1 MLSMI
6 LGPLAERLVPV
17 LQTPVEDI
25 IYEVLDQK
33 GLPTRAE
40 VRDLRNKL
48 DRLEKTLEDLSGT
61 LEKLKST
68 VDDASERAAAA
79 EERAAKAEAAPATT
93 AKADK
98 AGKDA
103 AAKEAKAEPSAP
115 VKAAPKKSIGSKV
128 CKVDD
133 CNKSVRAK
141 GLCGAHY
148 QRFKRGTLVG
158 WVGADGT
165 TTHDE
170 VRYRVGT
177 EYVGQPVETSYEGD
191 DVLFFLPESDGK
203 RLTLKV
209 NDVRID

>member
-6 LGPLAERLVPV
+6 LGPIAERLIPV

-48 DRLEKTLEDLSGT
+48 DRLEKTLGELSSALDSLRT
-61 LEKLKST
+61 T
-68 VDDASERAAAA
+68 VDEASEKAAAAA
-79 EERAAKAEAAPATT
+79 EKAEAAP
-93 AKADK
+93 
-98 AGKDA
+98 
-103 AAKEAKAEPSAP
+103 EAKAPE
-115 VKAAPKKSIGSKV
+115 KSSGSKPAEKAPQKVRAAKAPAKGAASGKKV
-128 CKVDD
+128 CRVPGCDKP
-133 CNKSVRAK
+133 VRAK
-141 GLCGAHY
+141 GFCGAHY

-158 WVGADGT
+158 WVGSDGS
-165 TTHDE
+165 TTHEE
-170 VRYRVGT
+170 VRYMVGKD
-177 EYVGQPVETSYEGD
+177 YVGQPVETSYEGD

>member
-6 LGPLAERLVPV
+6 LGPIAERLIPV

-48 DRLEKTLEDLSGT
+48 DRLEKTLGELSSA
-61 LEKLKST
+61 LENLRTS
-68 VDDASERAAAA
+68 VDEASEKAAAA
-79 EERAAKAEAAPATT
+79 AAKADAAPKAAPA
-93 AKADK
+93 KA
-98 AGKDA
+98 ADA
-103 AAKEAKAEPSAP
+103 
-115 VKAAPKKSIGSKV
+115 KAAPAKKAEAKKAAPAKKAAGKKV
-128 CKVDD
+128 CRVPD
-133 CNKSVRAK
+133 CEKPVRAK
-141 GLCGAHY
+141 GFCGAHY

-158 WVGADGT
+158 WVGSDGS
-165 TTHDE
+165 TTHEE
-170 VRYRVGT
+170 VRYQVGK

>member
-6 LGPLAERLVPV
+6 LGPLAERLIPI

-48 DRLEKTLEDLSGT
+48 DRLEKTLNELTST
-61 LEKLKST
+61 LESLKAA
-68 VDDASERAAAA
+68 VDEASEAAA
-79 EERAAKAEAAPATT
+79 EARKAPAAAQAVKEASKPAAKPAAKAASKAPAT
-93 AKADK
+93 ASGKACRVDEC
-98 AGKDA
+98 GK
-103 AAKEAKAEPSAP
+103 P
-115 VKAAPKKSIGSKV
+115 
-128 CKVDD
+128 
-133 CNKSVRAK
+133 VRAK
-141 GLCGAHY
+141 GFCGAHY
-148 QRFKRGTLVG
+148 QKFKRGTLGG
-158 WVGADGT
+158 WVGADGA
-165 TTHDE
+165 TTHEE
-170 VRYRVGT
+170 VKYQVGT

-191 DVLFFLPESDGK
+191 DVLFFLPESGGK

>member
-68 VDDASERAAAA
+68 VDDASERATAA
-79 EERAAKAEAAPATT
+79 EERAAKAEAAPA
-93 AKADK
+93 AR
-98 AGKDA
+98 GKDA
-103 AAKEAKAEPSAP
+103 ARDAAPAQEAKAAP
-115 VKAAPKKSIGSKV
+115 PKAVPKKSIGSKV
-128 CKVDD
+128 CKVDG

-170 VRYRVGT
+170 VRYRVGS

>member
-6 LGPLAERLVPV
+6 LGPIAERLIPV

-48 DRLEKTLEDLSGT
+48 DRLEKTLAELSGA
-61 LEKLKST
+61 LEQLKGT
-68 VDDASERAAAA
+68 VDQANERAGKALAAA
-79 EERAAKAEAAPATT
+79 ESGAAKAP
-93 AKADK
+93 
-98 AGKDA
+98 A
-103 AAKEAKAEPSAP
+103 AAKDKPAAKKKAP
-115 VKAAPKKSIGSKV
+115 AVSTGSG

-133 CNKSVRAK
+133 CGKSVRAR
-141 GLCGAHY
+141 GFCAAHY
-148 QRFKRGTLVG
+148 QKFKRGTLVG
-158 WVGADGT
+158 WVGSDGS
-165 TTHDE
+165 TTHE
-170 VRYRVGT
+170 NVKYMVGS
-177 EYVGQPVETSYEGD
+177 EYTGQAVETSYEGD
-191 DVLFFLPESDGK
+191 DVLFFLPQSDGK

>member
-79 EERAAKAEAAPATT
+79 EERAAKAEVAPATGKADEAVEDAPAQE
-93 AKADK
+93 AKAD
-98 AGKDA
+98 
-103 AAKEAKAEPSAP
+103 PP
-115 VKAAPKKSIGSKV
+115 PKAAPKKSIGSKV

>member
-6 LGPLAERLVPV
+6 LGPIAERLIPI

-48 DRLEKTLEDLSGT
+48 DRLEKTLTELSGA
-61 LEKLKST
+61 LEQLKGT
-68 VDDASERAAAA
+68 VDGASAAAVRA
-79 EERAAKAEAAPATT
+79 QESAGTPAAAKASKTPAAPAAVT
-93 AKADK
+93 AP
-98 AGKDA
+98 A
-103 AAKEAKAEPSAP
+103 ACS
-115 VKAAPKKSIGSKV
+115 
-128 CKVDD
+128 VDD
-133 CNKSVRAK
+133 CDK
-141 GLCGAHY
+141 GLRARGFCAAHY
-148 QRFKRGTLVG
+148 QKFKRGTLVG
-158 WVGADGT
+158 WVGADGA

-170 VRYRVGT
+170 VKYMVGA
-177 EYVGQPVETSYEGD
+177 EYAGQPVETSYEGD
-191 DVLFFLPESDGK
+191 DVLFFLPRSGGK